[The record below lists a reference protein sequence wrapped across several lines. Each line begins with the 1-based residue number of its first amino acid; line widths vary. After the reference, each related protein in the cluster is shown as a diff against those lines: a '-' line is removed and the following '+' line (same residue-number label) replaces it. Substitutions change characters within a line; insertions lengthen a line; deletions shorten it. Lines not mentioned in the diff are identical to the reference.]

1 MITHLAVMKRLFLV
15 RHAQSEYNEKG
26 IFQGRLDSDLTPL
39 GFVQARLT
47 AKELSDKNVQVIYT
61 SPQRRA
67 YKTALTIGDILHL
80 EPIVDERL
88 REMSFGEYEGRHFWS
103 MLEENRE
110 LFLNWLANPLK
121 NPLPTQESMKE
132 FESRVRSFLEE
143 IKENPYENILI
154 VAHGG
159 TLHALICLSVGLGL
173 ENLWNIHMDNAG
185 ITELCI
191 NKDRVRITCLNRLCH
206 MRKLTF

>member
-1 MITHLAVMKRLFLV
+1 MKRLFLV

-47 AKELSDKNVQVIYT
+47 AKELLDKNIQVIYT

-88 REMSFGEYEGRHFWS
+88 REMSFGEYEGKPFWS
-103 MLEENRE
+103 LVEEHRE
-110 LFLNWLANPLK
+110 TFLKWLANPLK
-121 NPLPTQESMKE
+121 NPLPTQESMEELEK
-132 FESRVRSFLEE
+132 RVKSFLEE
-143 IKENPYENILI
+143 VKESSYENILI

-159 TLHALICLSVGLGL
+159 TLHALVCLSVGLGL
-173 ENLWNIHMDNAG
+173 ENLWNIHMDNTG
-185 ITELCI
+185 ITELRI
-191 NKDRVRITCLNRLCH
+191 NKDSVHIAYLNRLCH
-206 MRKLTF
+206 MRKIEQR

>member
-1 MITHLAVMKRLFLV
+1 MKRLFLV

-47 AKELSDKNVQVIYT
+47 AKELLDKNIQVIYT

-88 REMSFGEYEGRHFWS
+88 REMSFGEYEGKPFWS
-103 MLEENRE
+103 TLEENRE

-121 NPLPTQESMKE
+121 
-132 FESRVRSFLEE
+132 
-143 IKENPYENILI
+143 
-154 VAHGG
+154 
-159 TLHALICLSVGLGL
+159 
-173 ENLWNIHMDNAG
+173 
-185 ITELCI
+185 
-191 NKDRVRITCLNRLCH
+191 
-206 MRKLTF
+206 